1 MNKIK
6 SNLKTY
12 CISHE
17 YISNLDKLN
26 LNVIG
31 SGAFKKK
38 FPNHWLNDAK
48 GKKNISKKNFNYG
61 TLTSI
66 YWIWKNE
73 INNLKSNAF
82 ICICHYIRF
91 WLKKKTP

>member
-6 SNLKTY
+6 SNLKTF

-48 GKKNISKKNFNYG
+48 GKKRIK
-61 TLTSI
+61 I
-66 YWIWKNE
+66 YPPVVMSW
-73 INNLKSNAF
+73 SCFVA
-82 ICICHYIRF
+82 
-91 WLKKKTP
+91 